1 MTWQE
6 FAQQDPELAALG
18 QERLDRNGLVMV
30 ATLRKNGW
38 PRISSVEPLFH
49 IGQLYRGM
57 MWRSRKA
64 LDLLRDPRCS
74 IHNAVSDRMASEGEF
89 KVYSRA
95 LDITD
100 TEEQQNY
107 LQALLQKIGDQP
119 VGHEFHCFAMDIK
132 SAAANTLIG
141 EEFEHQVWKTRELR
155 SQLPC
160 SAPVAASAANNSREA
175 RARKLASIAPTLF
188 SMIVPS
194 ELMNTVS
201 AWQSHRTCGGRCR
214 RRSGL
219 PNKSRPTPATT
230 LRHCRGSPDQ

>member
-38 PRISSVEPLFH
+38 PRISPVEPLFH
-49 IGQLYRGM
+49 NGQLYLGM

-64 LDLLRDPRCS
+64 LDLLRDPRCF

-95 LDITD
+95 L
-100 TEEQQNY
+100 
-107 LQALLQKIGDQP
+107 
-119 VGHEFHCFAMDIK
+119 DIK

-155 SQLPC
+155 SQPPC
-160 SAPVAASAANNSREA
+160 SAPAAASAANNSREA

>member
-38 PRISSVEPLFH
+38 PRISPVEPLFH
-49 IGQLYRGM
+49 NGQLYLGM

-95 LDITD
+95 LDI
-100 TEEQQNY
+100 
-107 LQALLQKIGDQP
+107 
-119 VGHEFHCFAMDIK
+119 K

-160 SAPVAASAANNSREA
+160 SAPAAASAANNSREA

>member
-38 PRISSVEPLFH
+38 PRISPVEPLFH
-49 IGQLYRGM
+49 NGQLYLGM

-95 LDITD
+95 LDI
-100 TEEQQNY
+100 
-107 LQALLQKIGDQP
+107 
-119 VGHEFHCFAMDIK
+119 K

-155 SQLPC
+155 SQPPC
-160 SAPVAASAANNSREA
+160 SAPAAASAANNSREA

>member
-38 PRISSVEPLFH
+38 PRISPVEPLFH
-49 IGQLYRGM
+49 NGQLYLGM

-95 LDITD
+95 LDI
-100 TEEQQNY
+100 
-107 LQALLQKIGDQP
+107 
-119 VGHEFHCFAMDIK
+119 K

-160 SAPVAASAANNSREA
+160 SAPAAAAAANNSREA

>member
-18 QERLDRNGLVMV
+18 QERLDRNSPVMV

-38 PRISSVEPLFH
+38 PRISPVEPLFH
-49 IGQLYRGM
+49 NGQLYLGM

-64 LDLLRDPRCS
+64 LDLLRDPRCF

-95 LDITD
+95 L
-100 TEEQQNY
+100 
-107 LQALLQKIGDQP
+107 
-119 VGHEFHCFAMDIK
+119 DIK

-160 SAPVAASAANNSREA
+160 SAPAAASAANNSREA

>member
-38 PRISSVEPLFH
+38 PRISPVEPLFH
-49 IGQLYRGM
+49 NGQLYLGM

-119 VGHEFHCFAMDIK
+119 VGHEFHCFAMGIK
-132 SAAANTLIG
+132 SASAKSSSIRCGRPASLG
-141 EEFEHQVWKTRELR
+141 LSPRVPPQPPPR
-155 SQLPC
+155 LPTI
-160 SAPVAASAANNSREA
+160 PVKPGPGN
-175 RARKLASIAPTLF
+175 
-188 SMIVPS
+188 
-194 ELMNTVS
+194 
-201 AWQSHRTCGGRCR
+201 WR
-214 RRSGL
+214 R
-219 PNKSRPTPATT
+219 
-230 LRHCRGSPDQ
+230 

>member
-38 PRISSVEPLFH
+38 PRISPVEPLFH
-49 IGQLYRGM
+49 NGQLYLGM
-57 MWRSRKA
+57 MWRARKA

-95 LDITD
+95 LDI
-100 TEEQQNY
+100 
-107 LQALLQKIGDQP
+107 
-119 VGHEFHCFAMDIK
+119 K

-155 SQLPC
+155 SQPPC
-160 SAPVAASAANNSREA
+160 SAPAAASAANNSREA

-219 PNKSRPTPATT
+219 PNKSRPTSATT

>member
-38 PRISSVEPLFH
+38 PRISPVEPLFH
-49 IGQLYRGM
+49 NGQLYLGM
-57 MWRSRKA
+57 MWRARKA

-95 LDITD
+95 LDI
-100 TEEQQNY
+100 
-107 LQALLQKIGDQP
+107 
-119 VGHEFHCFAMDIK
+119 K

-155 SQLPC
+155 SQPPC
-160 SAPVAASAANNSREA
+160 SAPAAASAANNSREA

-219 PNKSRPTPATT
+219 PNKSRPTRATT

>member
-1 MTWQE
+1 M
-6 FAQQDPELAALG
+6 
-18 QERLDRNGLVMV
+18 
-30 ATLRKNGW
+30 
-38 PRISSVEPLFH
+38 EPLFH
-49 IGQLYRGM
+49 NGQLYLGM

-107 LQALLQKIGDQP
+107 LQALLQKIGDRP

-155 SQLPC
+155 SQPPC
-160 SAPVAASAANNSREA
+160 SAPAAASAANNSREA

>member
-18 QERLDRNGLVMV
+18 QERLNRNGLAIV

-100 TEEQQNY
+100 TEEPQNY
-107 LQALLQKIGDQP
+107 LQALFQKIGDQP
-119 VGHEFHCFAMDIK
+119 VGH
-132 SAAANTLIG
+132 
-141 EEFEHQVWKTRELR
+141 
-155 SQLPC
+155 
-160 SAPVAASAANNSREA
+160 
-175 RARKLASIAPTLF
+175 
-188 SMIVPS
+188 
-194 ELMNTVS
+194 
-201 AWQSHRTCGGRCR
+201 
-214 RRSGL
+214 
-219 PNKSRPTPATT
+219 
-230 LRHCRGSPDQ
+230 

>member
-38 PRISSVEPLFH
+38 PRISPVEPLFH
-49 IGQLYRGM
+49 NGQLYLGM

-95 LDITD
+95 LDI
-100 TEEQQNY
+100 
-107 LQALLQKIGDQP
+107 
-119 VGHEFHCFAMDIK
+119 K

-155 SQLPC
+155 SQPPC
-160 SAPVAASAANNSREA
+160 SAPAAASAANNSREA

-219 PNKSRPTPATT
+219 PNKSRPTPATA

>member
-38 PRISSVEPLFH
+38 PRISPMEPLFH
-49 IGQLYRGM
+49 NGQLYLGM

-95 LDITD
+95 LDI
-100 TEEQQNY
+100 
-107 LQALLQKIGDQP
+107 
-119 VGHEFHCFAMDIK
+119 K

-155 SQLPC
+155 SQPPC
-160 SAPVAASAANNSREA
+160 SAPAAASAANNSREA

>member
-38 PRISSVEPLFH
+38 PQVSPVEPLFH
-49 IGQLYRGM
+49 NGQLYLGM

-95 LDITD
+95 LDI
-100 TEEQQNY
+100 
-107 LQALLQKIGDQP
+107 
-119 VGHEFHCFAMDIK
+119 K

-155 SQLPC
+155 SQPPC
-160 SAPVAASAANNSREA
+160 SAPAAASAANNSREA

-188 SMIVPS
+188 STIVPS
-194 ELMNTVS
+194 ELMNTVVGM
-201 AWQSHRTCGGRCR
+201 AVTPYLRGT
-214 RRSGL
+214 L
-219 PNKSRPTPATT
+219 PS
-230 LRHCRGSPDQ
+230 SV

>member
-38 PRISSVEPLFH
+38 PRISPVEPLFH
-49 IGQLYRGM
+49 NGQLYLGM

-95 LDITD
+95 LDI
-100 TEEQQNY
+100 
-107 LQALLQKIGDQP
+107 
-119 VGHEFHCFAMDIK
+119 K

-160 SAPVAASAANNSREA
+160 SAPAAASVANNSREA